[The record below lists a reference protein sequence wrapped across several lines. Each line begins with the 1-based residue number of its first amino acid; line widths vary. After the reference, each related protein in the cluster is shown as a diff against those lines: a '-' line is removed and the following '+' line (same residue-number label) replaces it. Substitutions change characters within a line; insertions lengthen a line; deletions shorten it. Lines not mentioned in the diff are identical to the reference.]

1 MIQHPV
7 ARITNAQASAV
18 ADAIACLMSVDIS
31 LRDVVETEE
40 VDPDTVTAAIV
51 RLIFAFSH
59 THGDLEAMF
68 GGAHGLR
75 AIAEEKRLQLA
86 VADRP
91 N

>member
-1 MIQHPV
+1 MIQYPV

-31 LRDVVETEE
+31 LRDVVEAEE

-68 GGAHGLR
+68 GGTHGLR
-75 AIAEEKRLQLA
+75 AIAEEKRLQLVA
-86 VADRP
+86 ADRP

>member
-1 MIQHPV
+1 MIQYPA
-7 ARITNAQASAV
+7 ARISNAQASAV
-18 ADAIACLMSVDIS
+18 ADAIACLMTVDIS
-31 LRDVVETEE
+31 LRDGAQADE

-75 AIAEEKRLQLA
+75 AIAEEKRLQL
-86 VADRP
+86 VASDRP